1 MKSVQIRLGIKSCKN
16 YCMVEKLTKLDAA
29 PVRTRIA
36 RKQEPSPFL
45 KKVLIIDDD
54 PDITLAFKLGLDDDD
69 YYYENRR
76 RFEVYTYN
84 NPLVALSEFKPN
96 FYDLLL
102 TDVNMPYING
112 FELSQEILELD
123 SNIKVCYM
131 SAVDVNIESLRQVY
145 PKVSFGSFIKKPVGQ
160 TRNRG

>member
-1 MKSVQIRLGIKSCKN
+1 
-16 YCMVEKLTKLDAA
+16 MVEKLTKLDAA
-29 PVRTRIA
+29 PVKTGIA

-54 PDITLAFKLGLDDDD
+54 PDITLAFKLGLDSC
-69 YYYENRR
+69 YYYENKR
-76 RFEVYTYN
+76 RFEVYIYN

-102 TDVNMPYING
+102 TDVNMPHING

-145 PKVSFGSFIKKPVGQ
+145 PKVSFGSFIKKPIEIEYLAK
-160 TRNRG
+160 RLLAELS

>member
-1 MKSVQIRLGIKSCKN
+1 M
-16 YCMVEKLTKLDAA
+16 
-29 PVRTRIA
+29 RI
-36 RKQEPSPFL
+36 EEGL
-45 KKVLIIDDD
+45 KYIH
-54 PDITLAFKLGLDDDD
+54 
-69 YYYENRR
+69 
-76 RFEVYTYN
+76 N

-102 TDVNMPYING
+102 TDVNMPHING

-145 PKVSFGSFIKKPVGQ
+145 PEVSFGSFIKKPIEIEYLAK
-160 TRNRG
+160 RLLAELS

>member
-1 MKSVQIRLGIKSCKN
+1 
-16 YCMVEKLTKLDAA
+16 MVEKLTKLDAA
-29 PVRTRIA
+29 PVKTGIA
-36 RKQEPSPFL
+36 RKREPSPFL

-54 PDITLAFKLGLDDDD
+54 PDITLAFKLGLDSY
-69 YYYENRR
+69 YYYENKR
-76 RFEVYTYN
+76 RFEVYIYN

-102 TDVNMPYING
+102 TDVNMPHING

-145 PKVSFGSFIKKPVGQ
+145 PKVSFGSFIKKSPLK
-160 TRNRG
+160 

>member
-1 MKSVQIRLGIKSCKN
+1 LHGRETYKARCCSCKN
-16 YCMVEKLTKLDAA
+16 RNSKKAGTI
-29 PVRTRIA
+29 T
-36 RKQEPSPFL
+36 PFL

-54 PDITLAFKLGLDDDD
+54 PDITLAFKLGLDSYY
-69 YYYENRR
+69 YYYENKR
-76 RFEVYTYN
+76 RFEVYIYN

-102 TDVNMPYING
+102 TDVNMPHING

-145 PKVSFGSFIKKPVGQ
+145 PKVSFGSFIKKSPLK
-160 TRNRG
+160 

>member
-1 MKSVQIRLGIKSCKN
+1 
-16 YCMVEKLTKLDAA
+16 MVEKPTKLHAA
-29 PVRTRIA
+29 PVITGIA
-36 RKQEPSPFL
+36 RKQERSPFL

-54 PDITLAFKLGLDDDD
+54 PDITLAFKLGLDSY

-102 TDVNMPYING
+102 TDVNMPHING

-145 PKVSFGSFIKKPVGQ
+145 PEVSFGSFIKKPIEIEYLAK
-160 TRNRG
+160 RLLAELS